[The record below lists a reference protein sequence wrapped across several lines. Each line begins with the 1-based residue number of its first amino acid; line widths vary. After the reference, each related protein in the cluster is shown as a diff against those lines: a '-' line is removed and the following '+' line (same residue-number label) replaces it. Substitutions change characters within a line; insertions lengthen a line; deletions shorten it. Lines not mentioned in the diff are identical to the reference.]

1 MHGNAPD
8 PDPFRWPFFD
18 ARHAELA
25 RELGAWADAVQ
36 LPALSDPQPG
46 RAAVDAACR
55 QIVQAL
61 GEAGWL
67 RLCVGTDATGGRL
80 DSRSI
85 CLARE
90 TLARRHALLDFAFA
104 MQGLGSGAITLAGT
118 QAQRE
123 RYLPAVMAGLRIA
136 AFALSEP
143 EAGSDVGAMTCSAR
157 RDGDGYVLDGQKT
170 WISNGGIADFYVVFA
185 RTPGSQR
192 SKGISAF
199 IVDADAPGLEIA
211 QRLDVT
217 SPHPLARLRFAQCRV
232 PANGLLGQE
241 GEGFKLAMRTLDVF
255 RTSVAAAAVG
265 FSRCALDAAVARA
278 NSRSLFGTTLGAL
291 QLTQARIA
299 QMATRADAAALLV
312 YRAAWMSDQGLRVTR
327 EAAMAKL
334 EATEAAQFIVDS
346 SVQMHGGA
354 GVQVGSVVERLYR
367 DVRALRIYEGAT
379 EVQQLIIGNDVL
391 KAAADRAAKRA
402 AAASA

>member
-1 MHGNAPD
+1 MQGSAPG
-8 PDPFRWPFFD
+8 PDHLRWPFFD
-18 ARHAELA
+18 TRHAELA
-25 RELGAWADAVQ
+25 HELAAFADAIQ
-36 LPALSDPQPG
+36 LPALSDPQPS
-46 RAAVDAACR
+46 REAVDATCR

-61 GEAGWL
+61 GEAGLL
-67 RLCVGTDATGGRL
+67 RLCVGTDATDGSL
-80 DSRSI
+80 DARSI

-104 MQGLGSGAITLAGT
+104 MQGLGSGAISLAGT
-118 QAQRE
+118 PSQRQ
-123 RYLPAVMAGLRIA
+123 RYLPSVVAGRRIA

-143 EAGSDVGAMTCSAR
+143 EAGSDVGAMTCAAR
-157 RDGDGYVLDGQKT
+157 RDGDGYVLDGEKT

-185 RTPGSQR
+185 RAPGSQR
-192 SKGISAF
+192 AKGISAF
-199 IVDADAPGLEIA
+199 IVDAAAPGLEIA

-217 SPHPLARLRFAQCRV
+217 SPHPLARLRFSQCRV
-232 PANGLLGQE
+232 SADRLLGQE

-278 NSRSLFGTTLGAL
+278 TTRRMFGTTLGAM

-346 SVQMHGGA
+346 AVQMHGGE

-379 EVQQLIIGNDVL
+379 EVQQIIIGNDVL
-391 KAAADRAAKRA
+391 KAAAHGAAESA
-402 AAASA
+402 AGAA